1 MTRVTAE
8 RSAQVAVLGA
18 GSWGTA
24 LAHLLLRNGHR
35 VALWSFEEEIV
46 AGIRDHHRNPVYL
59 AEIELPSELVVSTRI
74 EEVVR
79 GAEVVISVTPSQF
92 VRKVLQDAAQHL
104 AADAIVVSAS
114 KGIEVQTL
122 SRMDQVIADVL
133 PGVRSDR
140 IIVLSGPSFAREVA
154 AGKPT
159 AVVAAGASAEACAE
173 VQRIL
178 SGPAFRVYTSR
189 DSIGLEVGGAVKN
202 VIAIAAGISDGLRL
216 GHNAKAALIT
226 RGVAEM
232 ARLGV
237 AMGAEAETF
246 YGLAGVGD
254 LVLTCTGELSRNRS
268 VGERIGRGESLKEIL
283 ADMRSVAEGVAT
295 APAIQALARRYGI
308 ETPIVDQVC
317 AILEGRTGPSEAVR
331 DLLVREA
338 TTEF

>member
-1 MTRVTAE
+1 
-8 RSAQVAVLGA
+8 
-18 GSWGTA
+18 
-24 LAHLLLRNGHR
+24 
-35 VALWSFEEEIV
+35 V

-59 AEIELPSELVVSTRI
+59 PEIELSADLVVSSRI

-79 GAEVVISVTPSQF
+79 GAEVLVSVTPAQF
-92 VRKVLQDAAQHL
+92 VRRVLQDAAQYL
-104 AADAIVVSAS
+104 TPNAIVVSAS

-122 SRMDQVIADVL
+122 SRMDQIITEVL
-133 PGVRSDR
+133 PGVLSDR
-140 IIVLSGPSFAREVA
+140 IVVLSGPSFAREVA
-154 AGKPT
+154 QGKPT

-173 VQRIL
+173 VQRVF

-202 VIAIAAGISDGLRL
+202 VIALAAGISDGLGL

-254 LVLTCTGELSRNRS
+254 LVLTCTGELSRNRA
-268 VGERIGRGESLKEIL
+268 VGERIGRGDSLKEIL
-283 ADMRSVAEGVAT
+283 SDMRSVAEGVAT
-295 APAIQALARRYGI
+295 APAIQALARRFGV

-331 DLLVREA
+331 ELLVREA